1 LPGLRYTKGY
11 SKLADTASLSPKS
24 SSIDKHPV
32 LQEIGTSIDWFEFQ
46 WIRRLRAFSCA
57 PCTLSARNRF
67 ENNHSATAQIVT
79 DSSLISLGGL
89 FTYANRQSTAF
100 ACYPLYHSFQS
111 KCTRLV
117 CGKKKKCLMW
127 FKHLSLTWTILLHRM
142 SLYGY
147 ASTIRLFL
155 ILRLRAKA
163 FLTISPASS
172 EKTHFAACPF
182 LPFSHVTGIL
192 LLHSLAQRPLPQTVV
207 HFSRFKARFSYARD
221 RERKNRLEMRS
232 WPRVFPKYCR
242 RRPRQRLK
250 LQFKLRAGTHGKVCP
265 RR

>member
-32 LQEIGTSIDWFEFQ
+32 LQEIGTSVDWFEFQ
-46 WIRRLRAFSCA
+46 WIRRLRAFSCT

-89 FTYANRQSTAF
+89 FTYANRQSTTF
-100 ACYPLYHSFQS
+100 ACYPLYRHSFQS

-155 ILRLRAKA
+155 ILRLRARA

-207 HFSRFKARFSYARD
+207 HFSRQSAFFIRTWPGAQKQTGNALVAACVSQVLSSETATKA
-221 RERKNRLEMRS
+221 EI
-232 WPRVFPKYCR
+232 
-242 RRPRQRLK
+242 
-250 LQFKLRAGTHGKVCP
+250 TI
-265 RR
+265 